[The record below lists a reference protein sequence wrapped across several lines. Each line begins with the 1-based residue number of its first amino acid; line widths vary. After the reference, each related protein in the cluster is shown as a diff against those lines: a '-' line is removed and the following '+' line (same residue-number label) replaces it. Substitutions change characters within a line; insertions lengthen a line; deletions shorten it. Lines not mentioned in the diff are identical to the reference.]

1 MTCMRTTL
9 TLDDDVVRLVEDA
22 VHRERRPMKQVI
34 NDALRRALA
43 PPVKRQEQYRLEP
56 HESAVRSG
64 LDLAGFNK
72 LADELEDEAL
82 LDATRRARGSSL
94 TSICCSTRSSPD
106 SRSTGA
112 RMRGGKTPST
122 ATPVSG

>member
-22 VHRERRPMKQVI
+22 VHRERRPMNI

-82 LDATRRARGSSL
+82 LDATRRAR
-94 TSICCSTRSSPD
+94 
-106 SRSTGA
+106 
-112 RMRGGKTPST
+112 
-122 ATPVSG
+122 

>member
-64 LDLAGFNK
+64 LIWPA
-72 LADELEDEAL
+72 
-82 LDATRRARGSSL
+82 S
-94 TSICCSTRSSPD
+94 TSWPTNW
-106 SRSTGA
+106 
-112 RMRGGKTPST
+112 RMRRCWMPRVGPGDHP
-122 ATPVSG
+122 